1 MSSCTE
7 SQLPAHYYQAAR
19 LGGNTSDMSTVRTK
33 IFISLSSDAIT
44 WYQRVELKRLEHEH
58 QRAIQRKLFED
69 QMRALEEKQA
79 QELLSLPY
87 DTSGNGMQHLAVS
100 APTTPPRIGT
110 MLAGEVY
117 PGRNGRIQHTV
128 DAESKAV
135 GTATDKGKS
144 VTYAPTISLSPDSVV
159 PSVSSAHGFS
169 RSAGAKSMPA
179 SRRTSASE
187 HDEELASHLQGLS
200 LATERSSRASPGP
213 GPASASIVFRSN
225 SRYNNDEGARYASTY
240 NPGVMLDEQLDQ
252 EMHSTLIHPIH
263 DSL

>member
-1 MSSCTE
+1 
-7 SQLPAHYYQAAR
+7 
-19 LGGNTSDMSTVRTK
+19 MSTVRTL
-33 IFISLSSDAIT
+33 IFISHLSNLTILH
-44 WYQRVELKRLEHEH
+44 QRVELKRLEHEH

-87 DTSGNGMQHLAVS
+87 DASGMQHLAVS

-117 PGRNGRIQHTV
+117 PGRNGRMQHSV
-128 DAESKAV
+128 DVESKVV
-135 GTATDKGKS
+135 GAAADKRKS
-144 VTYAPTISLSPDSVV
+144 VTYAPTVNLSPDSITA
-159 PSVSSAHGFS
+159 SVGNTHGFS
-169 RSAGAKSMPA
+169 RPAGAKSMPA
-179 SRRTSASE
+179 SHRTSASD

-200 LATERSSRASPGP
+200 LAAERSNRASPCP
-213 GPASASIVFRSN
+213 GPASASIAFRSN

-252 EMHSTLIHPIH
+252 EMHSTSINPFR
-263 DSL
+263 DSLQLLLQTL

>member
-1 MSSCTE
+1 M
-7 SQLPAHYYQAAR
+7 P
-19 LGGNTSDMSTVRTK
+19 TVRTK
-33 IFISLSSDAIT
+33 IFISLSSDAMI

-144 VTYAPTISLSPDSVV
+144 VTYAPTVSLSPDSVV

-200 LATERSSRASPGP
+200 LATERSNRASPGP

-263 DSL
+263 GSP